1 MKKRIPLQSLTL
13 IFLSIFFFGL
23 LSNLALAANSASSL
37 AGTSWSGQDSTG
49 KFIQYRFKPD
59 GTVVYKTDNRSFT
72 DATWKQTA
80 ATVTFEV
87 NNHYA
92 EYRGE
97 IRGNIIEGTAI
108 NKQRFSWTWKVSRD
122 ASTNAT
128 APRSDTNNITLSP
141 QQRTP
146 FDTQSAKRD
155 EEAAKACAVCGT
167 GCGGS
172 IALLVTIIISL
183 FVLNIAFLV
192 WVARDAKSRGMD
204 NSVLWMILV
213 MFTSII
219 GLIIYL
225 LARPQG
231 ELVQCANCHL
241 KRLKVSA
248 ICPHCQ
254 HP

>member
-1 MKKRIPLQSLTL
+1 MKTRITLRSLITT
-13 IFLSIFFFGL
+13 FLSILFFWSSCNFVI
-23 LSNLALAANSASSL
+23 ATPVTSL
-37 AGTSWSGQDSTG
+37 AGTSWSGSDSTG
-49 KFIQYRFKPD
+49 EFTQYRFQPD
-59 GTVVYKTDNRSFT
+59 GTLAYKSTKGSFT
-72 DATWKQTA
+72 NATWKQKG

-97 IRGNIIEGTAI
+97 IRGSVIEGTAT

-122 ASTNAT
+122 APTNTT
-128 APRSDTNNITLSP
+128 APRSDRNIMTPSP
-141 QQRTP
+141 QQATP
-146 FDTQSAKRD
+146 FDTQSARRD
-155 EEAAKACAVCGT
+155 EEATKACAVCGT

-172 IALLVTIIISL
+172 IALLVTVIISL
-183 FVLNIAFLV
+183 CVLNIAFLV

-213 MFTSII
+213 MFTSLI

-231 ELVQCANCHL
+231 ELVQCPNCHL
-241 KRLKVSA
+241 KRLKVGA

>member
-1 MKKRIPLQSLTL
+1 MNPKITSKSSIFIPLLIL
-13 IFLSIFFFGL
+13 IFGL
-23 LSNLALAANSASSL
+23 GSFALAAAPASSL
-37 AGTSWSGQDSTG
+37 AGTNWSGYDSTG
-49 KFIQYRFKPD
+49 EFIQYRFQPD
-59 GTVVYKTDNRSFT
+59 GTLAYKSTKVSLTN
-72 DATWKQTA
+72 ATWKQTG
-80 ATVTFEV
+80 ATVTWEV
-87 NNHYA
+87 NNHYS

-97 IRGNIIEGTAI
+97 IRGNVIEGTAT
-108 NKQRFSWTWKVSRD
+108 NKQRFSWTWKISRD
-122 ASTNAT
+122 TSTT
-128 APRSDTNNITLSP
+128 TPPPRPDRNNVTLSP
-141 QQRTP
+141 AQRTP
-146 FDTQSAKRD
+146 FDIQSAKRD

-172 IALLVTIIISL
+172 VALLVTIIICL

-192 WVARDAKSRGMD
+192 WIVRDAKSRGMD

-213 MFTSII
+213 MFTSFI

-231 ELVQCANCHL
+231 ALVQCPNCHL